1 MPTEPTVSTNSNG
14 GYYECGTAF
23 SQSKWKSILD
33 TYYHLLEK
41 HGKCS
46 IRTLVKEALI
56 STSSAQK
63 IIKLQQIGMNSVPV
77 SKKVHDESGTGS
89 LLGLTVEYHL
99 YMYELYKM
107 NPSILLY
114 GCSKELFKEFGIQ
127 VSDVFIKRWFDT
139 VGPKKKEA

>member
-46 IRTLVKEALI
+46 IRTLAKEALI

-63 IIKLQQIGMNSVPV
+63 IIKLHQAGMQSMPV
-77 SKKVHDESGTGS
+77 SKKGHGRTGMGS
-89 LLGLTVEYHL
+89 LHGLTLEHHL
-99 YMYELYKM
+99 YIYT
-107 NPSILLY
+107 
-114 GCSKELFKEFGIQ
+114 CT
-127 VSDVFIKRWFDT
+127 KRIPVCLCTDT
-139 VGPKKKEA
+139 VKNSLKSLAYW